1 MDPFH
6 AEAQY
11 CYIIVF
17 VYLLAAHVGWDM
29 SNTDLP
35 LCPFGDI
42 GRHATQTEKES
53 ASLCRYQ
60 LYIDRRNIN
69 RSDVHAILLIK

>member
-1 MDPFH
+1 
-6 AEAQY
+6 
-11 CYIIVF
+11 
-17 VYLLAAHVGWDM
+17 M
-29 SNTDLP
+29 SNTDLL

-53 ASLCRYQ
+53 GSLCRYR

-69 RSDVHAILLIK
+69 SSDVYAILLIK